1 MRQSFHLWIS
11 YLIALAIQ
19 CLKCVSHKCMQESN
33 VYLNKLHVSVVDVP
47 FFLGEKKQDDV
58 IICKL
63 VQEQWNFNRKKH
75 CNFVIRGI
83 FWEILRDYTRHCI
96 LLLPMWNMTMQKL
109 WPYQNLMHNLLSKDL
124 WVKQFSL
131 CLYGIQSWFLTRAF
145 GTYCIFLY

>member
-1 MRQSFHLWIS
+1 MFEM
-11 YLIALAIQ
+11 Y
-19 CLKCVSHKCMQESN
+19 SHKCMQESN
-33 VYLNKLHVSVVDVP
+33 VYLNKLHFSVVDVP

-131 CLYGIQSWFLTRAF
+131 SVWNTIMVLDKGVWNLLHFPLLIICASVPSRVI
-145 GTYCIFLY
+145 